1 MGRLIPAVEYL
12 KAYLEMR
19 RKGTRKIPPETITA
33 TSPLIRAE
41 HAKTVRHLTT
51 SSIYSIVHN
60 LYVKAGIIT
69 SKKRR
74 YELRPH
80 SLRKYFRTQLGSLN
94 TIPVDYIEY
103 MMGHVMNTYN
113 DVQMKGIEFLRNLY
127 AQSGFSI
134 RPKSK
139 ISKID
144 QLKVIMEAW
153 GLDPNKILSKE
164 ALSRPHRTVV
174 DNRDEHIRVLNKSLK
189 KAIIKELQTKNGIF
203 V

>member
-1 MGRLIPAVEYL
+1 
-12 KAYLEMR
+12 MR
-19 RKGTRKIPPETITA
+19 RKGTRKISPETIKA

-41 HAKTVRHLTT
+41 HAKTVRPITT
-51 SSIYSIVHN
+51 STIHTIVHN
-60 LYVKAGIIT
+60 LYVKADLIK

-74 YELRPH
+74 YKLRPH
-80 SLRKYFRTQLGSLN
+80 SLRKYFRTRLGLLN
-94 TIPVDYIEY
+94 IIPTDYIEY
-103 MMGHVMNTYN
+103 MIGHVMNTYN

-127 AQSGFSI
+127 AQTGFSI

-153 GLDPNKILSKE
+153 GLDPNKTLSKE
-164 ALSRPHRTVV
+164 ALSRPHRTIV
-174 DNRDEHIRVLNKSLK
+174 DNRDEQIRVLNQSLK
-189 KAIIKELQTKNGIF
+189 KAIIKELQTQNGIF